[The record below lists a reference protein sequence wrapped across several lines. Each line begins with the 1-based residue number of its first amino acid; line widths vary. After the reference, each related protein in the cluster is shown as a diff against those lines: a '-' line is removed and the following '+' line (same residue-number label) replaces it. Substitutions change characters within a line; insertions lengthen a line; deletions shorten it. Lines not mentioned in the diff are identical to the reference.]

1 MKLPYSSIFLAAG
14 MISLSNLSLADTVES
29 QKDAK
34 GFLEDSHLK
43 VISRTMYMSSN
54 PRHGG
59 YYSLGGTAKRAKDTG
74 QAENS
79 GTSLIGLFNSG
90 YTEGTVGFGID
101 AMAMQALSFD
111 NGRGHSADDTNS
123 MFSSDGRSGR
133 SQNYISKFAPSI
145 KMRVSKTELKYGQ
158 MMVDTPVFSTQ
169 VIDYELLPEDA
180 TGFFLSS
187 KEIDKLTFNAGYFT
201 ALRGLEYQHRDSVA
215 QASDFSP
222 NGETLKRVIFAG
234 LEYQFT
240 DNFSGQVYA
249 SRNKDFW
256 RKYYTN
262 LNYNYVINTDN
273 SINFDF
279 NWYNTK
285 SIGKGYADVIRS
297 NGDNRRINSN
307 LWSLAAAYSYK
318 VHTFTIAYQR
328 NSGRGG
334 LGGYSFLYDV
344 DGGNAI
350 NVSNSVQY
358 SDFKFENQRSWQ
370 LGYNLDFSDY
380 GVPGLNFG
388 ILYVKGTDAVNANQN
403 NRHNGKSWER
413 DIDVSYTIQ
422 QGKAKDLSLTLRY
435 ATYRSNFD
443 GSTAYSVNGKHN
455 ANGRNNV
462 DEVRVIL
469 DYPFSVF

>member
-1 MKLPYSSIFLAAG
+1 MKLPSSSIFLTVG
-14 MISLSNLSLADTVES
+14 MMSLTNLTIADTVES

-34 GFLEDSHLK
+34 GFIEDSHLE

-59 YYSLGGTAKRAKDTG
+59 YYSLGGTAKREKDTG

-79 GTSLIGLFNSG
+79 GTSLIGLYSSG
-90 YTEGTVGFGID
+90 YTQGTVGFGVD
-101 AMAMQALSFD
+101 AIAMQALSFD
-111 NGRGHSADDTNS
+111 NGRGHSGDDNNN

-133 SQNYISKFAPSI
+133 SQNYISKLAPSL
-145 KMRVSKTELKYGQ
+145 KLRVSKTELKYGQ
-158 MMVDTPVFSTQ
+158 MMVDTPVFATQ
-169 VIDYELLPEDA
+169 GIDDKLLPQDA

-187 KEIDKLTFNAGYFT
+187 KEVDKLTVNAGYFT
-201 ALRGLEYQHRDSVA
+201 ALREQEFSHNDSVT
-215 QASDFSP
+215 QDSDFSP
-222 NGETLKRVIFAG
+222 NGETLRRAIFAG

-240 DNFSGQVYA
+240 DNLSGQVYA

-262 LNYNYVINTDN
+262 LNYTYNINTDN
-273 SINFDF
+273 SVNFDF

-307 LWSLAAAYSYK
+307 LWSLAAAYTYK
-318 VHTFTIAYQR
+318 VHTFTLAYQR

-334 LGGYSFLYDV
+334 LGGYSYLYDV
-344 DGGNAI
+344 DGGGAI
-350 NVSNSVQY
+350 AVANSVQY
-358 SDFKFENQRSWQ
+358 SDFKSENQRSWQ

-403 NRHNGKSWER
+403 NRHNGKAWER
-413 DIDVSYTIQ
+413 DIDISYTIQ
-422 QGKAKDLSLTLRY
+422 EGKAKDLSLALKY

-443 GSTAYSVNGKHN
+443 GSNDYSVNGRHN
-455 ANGRNNV
+455 AHGRNNV

-469 DYPFSVF
+469 QYPWSIL